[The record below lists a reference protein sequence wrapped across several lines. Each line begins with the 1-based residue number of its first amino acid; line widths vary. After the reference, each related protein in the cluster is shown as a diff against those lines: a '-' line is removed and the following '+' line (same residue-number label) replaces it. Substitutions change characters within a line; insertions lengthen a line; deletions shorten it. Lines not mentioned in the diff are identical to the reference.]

1 MAFVNGDAPHAF
13 AFSAGVTA
21 LVFRAVSPTESNVHT
36 VSYQQKQEQISQHG
50 VFLGVSLQLATEF
63 NRVAAEQQGDFGRDK
78 IFGAPLFPKQRSH
91 ALAQQA
97 VDNAEK
103 WQSCFLK
110 ERKGGKI
117 SVGKQVSEKNV
128 ARRRAG
134 AGKWQTNGTPLGL
147 GSQGEQRQLQ
157 TWGWQTKRTN
167 SSAQQKPQRQLTPLA
182 SILGSQNV

>member
-1 MAFVNGDAPHAF
+1 MLKAHAPVRVVHTIGGRARNLRIMAFVNGDAPHAF

-50 VFLGVSLQLATEF
+50 VFLGVNLQPATEF

-117 SVGKQVSEKNV
+117 SVGEQVSEKKV
-128 ARRRAG
+128 ARREELELA
-134 AGKWQTNGTPLGL
+134 ND
-147 GSQGEQRQLQ
+147 
-157 TWGWQTKRTN
+157 
-167 SSAQQKPQRQLTPLA
+167 KPMGHRW
-182 SILGSQNV
+182 V